1 MTDGYSL
8 RKQTRHGDDRPGNR
22 KSKNP
27 IDDVHD
33 YFYLKESNEGEIKVK
48 TDTGDIISLKV
59 KGLDTIGSV
68 KLKIQAAIPFD
79 HIPFDHQELIFNGKL
94 LHNSNTL
101 ANLPIKKRSPTF
113 TLMRKSEELME
124 IFVNT
129 FTGKTISLWV
139 KPTYTIH
146 QVKSD
151 IKRQEGIQW
160 GEQVLIFNKMVLG
173 DMGTIFDFHIN
184 RKSTLTLMRRSSGF
198 TGPRQ
203 IFIKSLIGDQTV
215 TQEVKPSDTI
225 HGIKLKI
232 QDKVDVPS
240 DEQELI
246 FNEMVLRNIDTLADC
261 NINAESTLTLMR
273 ISAGSM
279 HIFIKACY
287 GDTITLK
294 VKPSDTIRNVKS
306 MIHDKER
313 YPPHQQRLFY
323 GGKQLEDS
331 PTLADYHIPKES
343 TLDFV

>member
-33 YFYLKESNEGEIKVK
+33 YFYLKESNEGEIRVSILPIIVTYLLHILLFKANLCCIIFLGLFCCFLVEIFCSCCVFDCMLVK

-160 GEQVLIFNKMVLG
+160 GRASVDLQQNG
-173 DMGTIFDFHIN
+173 SWG
-184 RKSTLTLMRRSSGF
+184 
-198 TGPRQ
+198 
-203 IFIKSLIGDQTV
+203 
-215 TQEVKPSDTI
+215 
-225 HGIKLKI
+225 HGYHFRL
-232 QDKVDVPS
+232 
-240 DEQELI
+240 
-246 FNEMVLRNIDTLADC
+246 
-261 NINAESTLTLMR
+261 
-273 ISAGSM
+273 
-279 HIFIKACY
+279 
-287 GDTITLK
+287 
-294 VKPSDTIRNVKS
+294 
-306 MIHDKER
+306 
-313 YPPHQQRLFY
+313 PHQ
-323 GGKQLEDS
+323 
-331 PTLADYHIPKES
+331 
-343 TLDFV
+343 

>member
-8 RKQTRHGDDRPGNR
+8 RKPNRDSRPGNQ

-27 IDDVHD
+27 IDDVD
-33 YFYLKESNEGEIKVK
+33 NYFYLKESDEGVVKVFCSCCVFDCMLVK
-48 TDTGDIISLKV
+48 TDTGEIISLKV

-79 HIPFDHQELIFNGKL
+79 RIPFDHQELIFNEKL
-94 LHNSNTL
+94 LDNSNTL

-151 IKRQEGIQW
+151 IGRQEGIQW

-198 TGPRQ
+198 TGPRSGRSSLRPSSETRPLLR
-203 IFIKSLIGDQTV
+203 KSNPLT
-215 TQEVKPSDTI
+215 PST
-225 HGIKLKI
+225 
-232 QDKVDVPS
+232 
-240 DEQELI
+240 
-246 FNEMVLRNIDTLADC
+246 A
-261 NINAESTLTLMR
+261 
-273 ISAGSM
+273 
-279 HIFIKACY
+279 
-287 GDTITLK
+287 
-294 VKPSDTIRNVKS
+294 
-306 MIHDKER
+306 
-313 YPPHQQRLFY
+313 
-323 GGKQLEDS
+323 
-331 PTLADYHIPKES
+331 
-343 TLDFV
+343 